1 MYASLK
7 SVASQY
13 FESFRKK
20 DLESLYNLFD
30 EQITLYDPIVSLVKG
45 RDNVINVNK
54 KIFDDCNEI
63 KFTKKDIFI
72 DSTKMCVIAEIEFYC
87 DKTKINVV
95 DIITYSEDLKIKSI
109 TAYLD
114 TKGLL

>member
-1 MYASLK
+1 MYTSLK
-7 SVASQY
+7 SIASQY

-30 EQITLYDPIVSLVKG
+30 QQITLYDPIVSLVKG

-54 KIFDDCNEI
+54 NIFDECNEI

-72 DSTKMCVIAEIEFYC
+72 DSTKMCAIAEIEFYC
-87 DKTKINVV
+87 DEKKINVV
-95 DIITYSEDLKIKSI
+95 DIITFNKSLKIISI
-109 TAYLD
+109 KAYLD
-114 TKGLL
+114 TKGL